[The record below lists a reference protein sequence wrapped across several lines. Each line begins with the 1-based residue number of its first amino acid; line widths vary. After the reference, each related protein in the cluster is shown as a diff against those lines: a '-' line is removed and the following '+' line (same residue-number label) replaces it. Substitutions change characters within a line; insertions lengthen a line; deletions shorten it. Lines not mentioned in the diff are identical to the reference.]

1 MGSVLDTSVIIEI
14 ARGNNKVLEKVLSL
28 DKNFYVTSITIFE
41 IFVGRPSK
49 EELLWINS
57 LPVLPFNSES
67 ARTAAYIF
75 KKLKEKRRSIKFKD
89 LFIGGVALTNGY
101 RLITLDKDFEILR
114 DFGLDVSILTP

>member
-1 MGSVLDTSVIIEI
+1 M
-14 ARGNNKVLEKVLSL
+14 

-41 IFVGRPSK
+41 VFVGMPSK
-49 EELLWINS
+49 EELLWISS

-89 LFIGGVALTNGY
+89 LFIGA
-101 RLITLDKDFEILR
+101 
-114 DFGLDVSILTP
+114 FGLDIIVLRL